1 MQLTKNQ
8 KIIASVV
15 GVLVLAFVL
24 VLIGVLPGLKSSNPD
39 PKLRAATL
47 NIWTIGDSNRA
58 YESIINDFKTD
69 YPNVKIEIRTFSDQV
84 GYEKNILNAL
94 ASGQGPDIF
103 MVPNGALA
111 RDLQKLA
118 PLPTE
123 KLSVNSFNQLF
134 PQVAGQDFIFQNEI
148 YALPLSIDTLAM
160 YYNRDLFNAAGLPLP
175 PATWEEFQTII
186 PQLTK
191 FDANRNIVQAGAAI
205 GGSNQ
210 SISRATDILLLTMLQ
225 KDAPFTNDSLAA
237 FNFYLDFANAR
248 QPQYTWNDSFAKDR
262 QAFVSEK
269 TAIIFDYAEA
279 RSLISA
285 ANINLNFA
293 VAAAPQFRNQSKPAA
308 IAKYWGYSVSRQ
320 SKNAQLAWDFIINM
334 TTKETNAENYATSVQ
349 KPPALNSLIT
359 KLNND
364 SEWQIFTRQTLI
376 AKSWPQSDPLAV
388 SQIFS
393 KAIINVLAGRA
404 NPSQALQQAKSEYN
418 VLISN

>member
-1 MQLTKNQ
+1 MNLTKNQ
-8 KIIASVV
+8 IIIASVV
-15 GVLVLAFVL
+15 GVLVLTFAL
-24 VLIGVLPGLKSSNPD
+24 VLLGVLPGLKSSNPD
-39 PKLRAATL
+39 PKLRTATL
-47 NIWTIGDSNRA
+47 KLWTVGDSSRA
-58 YESIINDFKTD
+58 YENIVSDFKTD
-69 YPNVKIEIRTFSDQV
+69 YPNVKVEIRTFSDQA

-111 RDLQKLA
+111 RDLPKLTS
-118 PLPTE
+118 LPTE
-123 KLSVNSFNQLF
+123 KLSINSLNQLF
-134 PQVAGQDFIFQNEI
+134 PQIVSQDFVSQNQI
-148 YALPLSIDTLAM
+148 YALPLAIDTLVM

-175 PATWEEFQTII
+175 PTTWEEFQTII

-191 FDANRNIVQAGAAI
+191 FDTNRNIVQAGAAI

-210 SISRATDILLLTMLQ
+210 SISRASDVLLLTMLQ
-225 KDAPFTNDSLAA
+225 KGAPFSNDSLTA

-262 QAFVSEK
+262 QAFASEK

-279 RSLISA
+279 RPLISA

-293 VAAAPQFRNQSKPAA
+293 VAAAPQFINQTKPVA
-308 IAKYWGYSVSRQ
+308 IAKYWGYGVSRQ
-320 SKNAQLAWDFIINM
+320 SEETQLAWDFIINM
-334 TTKETNAENYATSVQ
+334 TTKEANAESYMTSVQ

-376 AKSWPQSDPLAV
+376 AKSWPQFDPLAV
-388 SQIFS
+388 GQIFS
-393 KAIINVLAGRA
+393 KAISNVLAGRA
-404 NPSQALQQAKSEYN
+404 NPSQALQQAKSEYDS
-418 VLISN
+418 LISN

>member
-1 MQLTKNQ
+1 MNLTKQ
-8 KIIASVV
+8 QIVIAGIV

-24 VLIGVLPGLKSSNPD
+24 VLLGVLPGLKSSNPD
-39 PKLRAATL
+39 PKLRTATL
-47 NIWTIGDSNRA
+47 NLWTVGDSSRA
-58 YESIINDFKTD
+58 YENIVNDFKTD
-69 YPNVKIEIRTFSDQV
+69 YPNVKVEIRTFPDQA

-94 ASGQGPDIF
+94 AGGQGPDIF

-111 RDLQKLA
+111 RDLPKLTA
-118 PLPTE
+118 LPAE
-123 KLSVNSFNQLF
+123 KLSISSFNQLF
-134 PQVAGQDFIFQNEI
+134 PQIASEDFVYQNQI
-148 YALPLSIDTLAM
+148 YALPLTIDTLAM

-175 PATWEEFQTII
+175 PITWEEFQSAV

-210 SISRATDILLLTMLQ
+210 SISRASDILLLTMLQ
-225 KDAPFTNDSLAA
+225 KGTPFSNDSLTA

-248 QPQYTWNDSFAKDR
+248 QPQYTWNDSFARDR
-262 QAFVSEK
+262 QAFASEK

-279 RSLISA
+279 RPLISA

-293 VAAAPQFRNQSKPAA
+293 VAAAPQFSNQNKPAT

-320 SKNAQLAWDFIINM
+320 SKEVQLAWDFIINM
-334 TTKETNAENYATSVQ
+334 TTKETNAESYTASVQ

-359 KLNND
+359 ELNND
-364 SEWQIFTRQTLI
+364 SEWQVFTRQTLI
-376 AKSWPQSDPLAV
+376 AKFWPQSDPLAV

-393 KAIINVLAGRA
+393 KAISNVLAGRA
-404 NPSQALQQAKSEYN
+404 NPSQALQQAKSEYDS
-418 VLISN
+418 LISN